1 MELATIKSTFENRF
15 KQIEKSFIK
24 YDWLY
29 KVLEVDD
36 TINSKDK
43 IESEIRYQ
51 DKIKLKILPFE
62 LVVASGRSVSEIWDE
77 MDGLQYD
84 DFYLEWQKHL
94 IGYWQD
100 KIGLMD
106 MLSGNMILPV
116 RHPMDVLEIINKQIM
131 KIKKRALIID
141 FQAASYIQ
149 RQSRIN
155 EEKVEYNYIRGY
167 WYDKENNK
175 ARIIS
180 KLVGKKYDIFEDRVN
195 EVAAMYRS
203 LDYKVTINMPHI
215 SENGKLRS
223 FDLLIV
229 KDNVRKVVDM
239 NIDKDT
245 FNNLIILNEMKNQF
259 KKDFN

>member
-1 MELATIKSTFENRF
+1 MDTENVKHIFKDRF
-15 KQIEKSFIK
+15 NQNKKTLSQI
-24 YDWLY
+24 DWLF
-29 KVLEVDD
+29 KVLDADD
-36 TINSKDK
+36 TVNSKDK

-62 LVVASGRSVSEIWDE
+62 LVVASDKSVSEIWDE
-77 MDGLQYD
+77 MDGLKYD
-84 DFYLEWQKHL
+84 DFYLEWQNQVN
-94 IGYWQD
+94 GYWYD
-100 KIGLMD
+100 KIELLD
-106 MLSGNMILPV
+106 ILDGIKLLPF
-116 RHPMDVLEIINKQIM
+116 RSPMDILNSINRQVM

-180 KLVGKKYDIFEDRVN
+180 KLVGKKFDIFEDRVN

-215 SENGKLRS
+215 SKNGKLRS

-239 NIDKDT
+239 DIDKDT
-245 FNNLIILNEMKNQF
+245 FNNLIILNEMINQF